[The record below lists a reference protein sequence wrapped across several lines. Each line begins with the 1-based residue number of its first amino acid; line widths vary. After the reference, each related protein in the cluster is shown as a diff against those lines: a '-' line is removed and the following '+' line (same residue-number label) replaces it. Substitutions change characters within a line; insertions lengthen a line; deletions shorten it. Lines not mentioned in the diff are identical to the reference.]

1 MNLGPDTAFP
11 ASSFVGYYWNIQRSA
26 CSNLTS
32 LCATTYALVD
42 YLAYWYARYLS
53 PISSI
58 SASAQWL
65 AGNSGLNVSISTFL
79 LAPSDNPDTI
89 VTVVKRVSNFDVVN
103 QTFVPDSVQYPLLPH
118 VQRTGIMDW
127 GVDPFTP
134 TPLAAPVCRPDELA
148 SGLGYTQAQP
158 YVMQNCN
165 MRVVNNTASNSTNTS
180 LVSPVGLS
188 GSPAPS
194 PPPQPPGPGSSPFLA
209 LIPAGTAIWWQG
221 HALRSFAADLA
232 GQASAVVLGANSQLS
247 IRNLTLLNTGTQVV
261 DPAAVAAGSVT
272 PHPLQLF
279 SMALWAIGN
288 VSSDTSMV
296 LDMVTIVIPPEE
308 LAILHLFASGQRNCG
323 CSLSSATQAT
333 LARMFDTSLV
343 SAITNTSLSFG
354 RVRAERWS
362 GTRVTLSSDPSSTP
376 FTLLP
381 NSPLSDV
388 KVVTSS
394 AGSKHSV
401 DLRWVV
407 PVAVLGGLAVLAG
420 LLAAVWVYRRR
431 RDLQTQPSTAV
442 KLFDMQ
448 EEGGILGTM
457 PSSPRVNGSLGNQ
470 LGPATSMPHEQT
482 HYKHSGS
489 PPLDASDPSL
499 NKYLVSTAQS
509 VDAEWAC
516 KLDDPDVAAK
526 AAELIA
532 GYTPGNHPHIT
543 QRPIPEEEEEGEA
556 AEAAEAAEGAGAADK
571 AWLVQPVAVPGIG
584 LEIVTDHGVQGS
596 TGPSSIQ
603 LQGSSMSHSKS
614 WHGAG
619 GRSWGMS
626 SGASRQNEESS
637 MGMVSDSFDRP
648 GSEYGE
654 WRPMAST
661 ESDQL
666 LQEVRSDVGA
676 GGKLVIS
683 GVLGAGAHA
692 VVYKGEWRGRP
703 VAVKCLLFQE
713 HRVHT
718 KRQALQEAAI
728 NTRLAHPNIVNT
740 YTFELRAI
748 GANAEGLPSSTGK
761 TSQAHQKDGHM
772 SIAEDQAVA
781 GDWKMYIVQ
790 EYCDGGHLKRAVDSG
805 ALTEDGVTPSM
816 LTVVNTALDIA
827 CGLQHIHSKNIIHG
841 DLSPANILLKLDDSR
856 LGCLK
861 AIAKVGDFGLSHMSK
876 DGQSHVSN
884 VRQGTPHYTAPEVR
898 TPGYEV
904 LMEGRMTRAADV
916 YSFGVILHELYC
928 GQPAWRRRNRGGG
941 ALVHAVAVEARN
953 STHTHSGTPPR
964 TDNSSSSA
972 PDSGTGSGSGSCG
985 RSGALRGAG
994 LQQHALSSAMA
1005 QADAS
1010 TTTDSST
1017 PNPPSTVSQQSRES
1031 MDCHTAGQAKHTDL
1045 AQPPPSTLATTH
1057 SQPLPAAAAAAAAA
1071 AASPTPAPTVLHNPV
1086 ITQATMRALQ
1096 RYAMAPDQFHSCPL
1110 PFPEA
1115 CPHWYARLAAACM
1128 ASQPELRPKLF
1139 DVVKLLLVQQRELM
1153 KAAASKPTP
1162 SRLPLPWS
1170 LSEGLSKVDE

>member
-1 MNLGPDTAFP
+1 MGRDLYACQLRHLQPVHFGCTTRGSMLPGFRLWAVALVALLAQVAVSQSITSASLQPGSKYQLSGDISIAIDASGTANISSISQSLTLLATVVPAGLQLSATSPQTCQSLLLNFSTVLCSTKADFTGVQVFNNAISIDTWQFLNKSFSNISFVCSGVPAAALVATCAGRHIYSNSTIVP
-11 ASSFVGYYWNIQRSA
+11 ALLSLQAAHSNVSLHLASSSPFWVTPEFGWGTAANPTIIQGNVFCQSDSLSTYTWLDFRGSGTLISIPDNA
-26 CSNLTS
+26 TLTFKHRVPRVQ
-32 LCATTYALVD
+32 LRRLLLEHTKRERD

-79 LAPSDNPDTI
+79 
-89 VTVVKRVSNFDVVN
+89 
-103 QTFVPDSVQYPLLPH
+103 TFVPDSVQYPLLPH

-188 GSPAPS
+188 GSPALS

-343 SAITNTSLSFG
+343 STITNTSLSFG

-394 AGSKHSV
+394 AGSKHRV

-431 RDLQTQPSTAV
+431 RDLQTQPSTAQ

-489 PPLDASDPSL
+489 PSLDASDPSL

-516 KLDDPDVAAK
+516 KLDDPD
-526 AAELIA
+526 
-532 GYTPGNHPHIT
+532 
-543 QRPIPEEEEEGEA
+543 
-556 AEAAEAAEGAGAADK
+556 
-571 AWLVQPVAVPGIG
+571 
-584 LEIVTDHGVQGS
+584 GS

-761 TSQAHQKDGHM
+761 TAQAHQKDGHM

-884 VRQGTPHYTAPEVR
+884 VRQGTPHYTAPEV
-898 TPGYEV
+898 

-916 YSFGVILHELYC
+916 YSFGVILHELY
-928 GQPAWRRRNRGGG
+928 
-941 ALVHAVAVEARN
+941 
-953 STHTHSGTPPR
+953 
-964 TDNSSSSA
+964 
-972 PDSGTGSGSGSCG
+972 
-985 RSGALRGAG
+985 
-994 LQQHALSSAMA
+994 
-1005 QADAS
+1005 
-1010 TTTDSST
+1010 
-1017 PNPPSTVSQQSRES
+1017 
-1031 MDCHTAGQAKHTDL
+1031 
-1045 AQPPPSTLATTH
+1045 
-1057 SQPLPAAAAAAAAA
+1057 
-1071 AASPTPAPTVLHNPV
+1071 
-1086 ITQATMRALQ
+1086 
-1096 RYAMAPDQFHSCPL
+1096 
-1110 PFPEA
+1110 
-1115 CPHWYARLAAACM
+1115 
-1128 ASQPELRPKLF
+1128 
-1139 DVVKLLLVQQRELM
+1139 
-1153 KAAASKPTP
+1153 
-1162 SRLPLPWS
+1162 
-1170 LSEGLSKVDE
+1170 